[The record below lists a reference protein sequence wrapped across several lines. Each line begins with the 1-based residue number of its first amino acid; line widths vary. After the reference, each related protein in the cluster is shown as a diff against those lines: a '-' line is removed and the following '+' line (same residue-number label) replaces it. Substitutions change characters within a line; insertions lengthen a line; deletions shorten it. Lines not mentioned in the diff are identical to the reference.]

1 MNRQTANLRCETLAQ
16 TTGLL
21 VRSYSKAGVEYFQ
34 FGPPDRTIITVATYR
49 KARCFAQGFAAG
61 REYEKRPSFWDNI
74 WSYLCLRKS
83 S

>member
-1 MNRQTANLRCETLAQ
+1 MNRCTAELRCETLSQ
-16 TTGLL
+16 TTGLR
-21 VRSYSKAGVEYFQ
+21 VKSYSKNGVEYFQ

-61 REYEKRPSFWDNI
+61 QQYASHPSFWDTI